1 MTYPI
6 ALEDPLTVGAVSRA
20 NTRFYELLMRVRPCQ
35 LAEVLKTCLHIRRRS
50 VLTRTGHTFYVDPV
64 SVFGISLMRY
74 GIHETQMTK
83 LLYAL
88 LRPSDTFLD
97 VGGNEGYFSVIASTL
112 VPDGAVHCIEPQ
124 QRLHSVLRKHF
135 ELNGSTMAVAHRTAL
150 SDRDGSADLFV
161 RPSTNTGASS
171 MFRYWK
177 VGTAT
182 ETVPCTT
189 LDAFFD
195 RNHLDRVRLMK
206 VDCEG
211 AESLVVAGG
220 RNVLK
225 RGGVASILSRWS
237 ITLQFAAP
245 RCARPPIR
253 LSPTRATTLAK
264 SMVCL
269 FIIFPVLRAWETRL
283 QASRSKTD
291 KRMRSN

>member
-20 NTRFYELLMRVRPCQ
+20 NTRFY
-35 LAEVLKTCLHIRRRS
+35 EVLKTCLHIRRRS

-225 RGGVASILSRWS
+225 RGRIDFIAMEYHPSICGTSLCTATHSALTDAGYHLSK
-237 ITLQFAAP
+237 IDGLFVYH
-245 RCARPPIR
+245 
-253 LSPTRATTLAK
+253 LSGIESLGDPLTG
-264 SMVCL
+264 
-269 FIIFPVLRAWETRL
+269 FPLE
-283 QASRSKTD
+283 D
-291 KRMRSN
+291 